1 MAEKVESAVEKQELL
16 LPVDAFREQAKSF
29 MELLMHYRC
38 AIREVET
45 KLRVLNE
52 EFSIYYK
59 RNPFENIKSRIKS
72 PESIIEKLQRKGFPV
87 SVESV
92 EKNLFDIA
100 GVRVICSFPED
111 IYALADMLAKQDDLE
126 VIEIKDYIKNPKPN
140 GYRSLHLILDV
151 PIFLSDCK
159 KHMKVEVQF
168 RTIAMDFWASIEHKL
183 KYKQDVENS
192 SAIVQEL
199 KMCADIISEMDYK
212 MQGIHHEIQ
221 GDTTEL
227 YTKK

>member
-1 MAEKVESAVEKQELL
+1 MAEIVESALEKAALE
-16 LPVDAFREQAKSF
+16 LPVDVFREQAQPF
-29 MELLMHYRC
+29 LELLMQYRC
-38 AIREVET
+38 AIKEVET
-45 KLRVLNE
+45 KLQVLNE

-72 PESIIEKLQRKGFPV
+72 PESIFEKLERKGFDV
-87 SVESV
+87 SVESI

-111 IYALADMLAKQDDLE
+111 IYALADMLAKQDDIE
-126 VIEIKDYIKNPKPN
+126 VVEVKDYIKNPKSN
-140 GYRSLHLILDV
+140 GYRSLHLILNV
-151 PIFLSDCK
+151 PIYLSNRK
-159 KHMKVEVQF
+159 KYMKVEAQF

-183 KYKQDVENS
+183 KYKHDVDNPE
-192 SAIVQEL
+192 AIVQEL

-212 MQGIHHEIQ
+212 MQSIHHEIQ
-221 GDTTEL
+221 GDGVDL

>member
-1 MAEKVESAVEKQELL
+1 MAEKVESAVEKLALQ
-16 LPVDAFREQAKSF
+16 LPSEAFREQAKPF
-29 MELLMHYRC
+29 MELLMQYRC

-72 PESIIEKLQRKGFPV
+72 PESILEKLQRKGFPMTI
-87 SVESV
+87 ESI
-92 EKNLFDIA
+92 ENNLFDIA

-111 IYALADMLAKQDDLE
+111 IYALADMLAKQDDIE
-126 VIEIKDYIKNPKPN
+126 VIEIKDYIKNPKAN

-151 PIFLSDCK
+151 PIFLSNSK

-183 KYKQDVENS
+183 KYKQDVDNPQ
-192 SAIVQEL
+192 AIVQEL

-212 MQGIHHEIQ
+212 MQSIHHEIQ

-227 YTKK
+227 YAKK

>member
-1 MAEKVESAVEKQELL
+1 MAEIVENALEKAALE
-16 LPVDAFREQAKSF
+16 LPVDVFREQAQPF
-29 MELLMHYRC
+29 LELLMQYRC
-38 AIREVET
+38 AIKEVET
-45 KLRVLNE
+45 KLQVLNE

-72 PESIIEKLQRKGFPV
+72 PESIFEKLERKGFEV
-87 SVESV
+87 SVDSI

-111 IYALADMLAKQDDLE
+111 IYALADMLAKQDDIE
-126 VIEIKDYIKNPKPN
+126 VVEVKDYIKNPKSN
-140 GYRSLHLILDV
+140 GYRSLHLILNV
-151 PIFLSDCK
+151 PIYLSNRK
-159 KHMKVEVQF
+159 KYMKVEAQF

-183 KYKQDVENS
+183 KYKHDVDNPA
-192 SAIVQEL
+192 AIVQEL

-212 MQGIHHEIQ
+212 MQSIHHEIQ
-221 GDTTEL
+221 GDGVDL